1 MRNDSME
8 ADIKKP
14 RKNVYSFLFKKFAQV
29 RYEYLN
35 EIKIIWEIFTNV
47 ENDL

>member
-35 EIKIIWEIFTNV
+35 EKKNHLGNIHKCRK
-47 ENDL
+47 